1 MLEAAEGRRRLRAL
15 TERAGSNA
23 DAVLCMSPE
32 NIYFF
37 TGFRT
42 MLYTRFTAV
51 LVRLDRPEA
60 PVLVA
65 LSVDRRL
72 IEDRVWSPTWVEQ
85 IAYHGTDPLPDV
97 APTPATAL
105 APHLSGIR
113 RLGVDS
119 LRLSDL
125 VELELAAPGVEIV
138 QMTSVI
144 DSLKLIKGHQ
154 ELTWL
159 RQANALA
166 MQGIEQARAM
176 LETGSTT
183 ELEIAVHLEATARLA
198 GADGFGYPTLVS
210 CGPKMC
216 AVHSPSLPLPVEPGQ
231 PLRIAF
237 GPTVEGYTADVV
249 RTLCL
254 NEPPSLLIRLQDG
267 FQAARESLLTLIR
280 PGVSVP
286 QLLAAVRTVYAERDL
301 LGYWRN
307 NIGHGLGLTIHEPP
321 KVGGASESVLEQGM
335 VIAIEPSLFVPGFG
349 GYAHCDV
356 VHVTETGSE
365 LLTPGLE
372 GIVRAQR

>member
-1 MLEAAEGRRRLRAL
+1 MLEPAEGRRRLLAL
-15 TERAGSNA
+15 AERAGSNA

-42 MLYTRFTAV
+42 MLYTRFTGV

-72 IEDRVWSPTWVEQ
+72 IEDRVWSPTWVTQ

-97 APTPATAL
+97 APTPAAAL

-125 VELELAAPGVEIV
+125 VELEQAAPGVEIV
-138 QMTSVI
+138 QMLSMI
-144 DSLKLIKGHQ
+144 DSLKLIKGPA
-154 ELTWL
+154 EVDWL
-159 RQANALA
+159 RQANVLA
-166 MQGIEQARAM
+166 MQGIQQAQAM
-176 LETGSTT
+176 LQAGPTT
-183 ELEIAVHLEATARLA
+183 ELEIAVRLEATARLA

-216 AVHSPSLPLPVEPGQ
+216 AVHSPSLPLRVEPNQ

-237 GPTVEGYTADVV
+237 GPTIEGYTADVV

-254 NEPPSLLIRLQDG
+254 NEPPSLLVRLQDG
-267 FQAARESLLTLIR
+267 FLAARESLLTMIR

-286 QLLAAVRTVYAERDL
+286 QLLAAVRAVYAKRGL
-301 LGYWRN
+301 LDYWRN

-321 KVGGASESVLEQGM
+321 KVGGASETVLEQGM
-335 VIAIEPSLFVPGFG
+335 VIAIEPNLFVSGFG
-349 GYAHCDV
+349 GYAQCDV
-356 VHVTETGSE
+356 IYVTESGSE

-372 GIVRAQR
+372 GIVRAHR